1 MADATIRLSIC
12 IPTYNRAGYLN
23 DVLTDLFE
31 QGADLGPFEV
41 IVGDNASPD
50 GTPLV
55 LREWAQRRPEVRF
68 VRQAEN
74 VGVYGNLVTVYR
86 LAKGRYCVYL
96 ADDDR
101 LNLVEV
107 RSYMDHLDRNPTFVA
122 AYSAWEHWDER
133 AQSSLGA
140 SHYLDQPLEFSRTS
154 GAELFNA
161 LIYSRILPEICMF
174 RTEALHAIL
183 SRPSLSY
190 WSYVWLANLFDLG
203 DVVFMPTPY
212 YRSIAVHRIDGPA
225 DHVGANEVIYARDA
239 YEGGLEYLAHR
250 IFKNMGCEGVPP
262 DQVPVVAEM
271 IGRFM
276 TERLPPA
283 IQLLCGRKNYI
294 GAYEYL
300 TRRLARGINNDDLYA
315 FYSDFYRADFR
326 ERLARLA
333 ASQSIAETFAA
344 VTPLSAV
351 ALYKLP
357 DGPSW
362 AADLAGQNTPPLVH
376 VMDDF
381 ATVRALEPGRVLF
394 VTDAAADRDALLAE
408 GVAPGLV
415 LRLEHLLLQFTI

>member
-1 MADATIRLSIC
+1 
-12 IPTYNRAGYLN
+12 
-23 DVLTDLFE
+23 
-31 QGADLGPFEV
+31 
-41 IVGDNASPD
+41 
-50 GTPLV
+50 
-55 LREWAQRRPEVRF
+55 
-68 VRQAEN
+68 
-74 VGVYGNLVTVYR
+74 
-86 LAKGRYCVYL
+86 
-96 ADDDR
+96 
-101 LNLVEV
+101 
-107 RSYMDHLDRNPTFVA
+107 MDHLDRNPTFVA

-250 IFKNMGCEGVPP
+250 IFKNMGCEGVPA

-333 ASQSIAETFAA
+333 RLAEYY
-344 VTPLSAV
+344 PPRRSPRLRRSA
-351 ALYKLP
+351 
-357 DGPSW
+357 PSRSTSCRMARPGRRTW
-362 AADLAGQNTPPLVH
+362 RARTRLRWCTL
-376 VMDDF
+376 MDDF
-381 ATVRALEPGRVLF
+381 ATVRLRLNRGASYF